1 MVRIGVA
8 VMRLASVIRRL
19 RLYLYVLLK
28 IWLTLVKTA
37 MLVITLLIQ
46 RMRNYVP
53 FSPDR
58 KTGRPLVLPSKGR
71 E

>member
-46 RMRNYVP
+46 RMQNYVP

-71 E
+71 G